1 MPVSSYF
8 EHQQYNQLA
17 QDIVKSMSDEVIKQ
31 KGINAMWIHNPHKNV
46 DDIYIEDRMPELKDA
61 KEIAIYV
68 KDYHNPFSDNPM
80 FSKFGFLDKT
90 HIKIQISVLEWNEIF
105 GEKLRPTEGD
115 IFYIP
120 QWNDFGEDGL
130 FKVQYLDNTSDS
142 GWNTLGGLAF
152 WTITAERWI
161 YASEELSDVD
171 NRRIEKKEEKYSSDV
186 AVNQNFENE
195 PLAQNRSII
204 DRFNDLDVDITTHTH
219 RLFLEDKTF
228 KPEEETEEKP
238 RETITDDWI
247 GIKRDKP
254 VDILNRSRK
263 RK

>member
-31 KGINAMWIHNPHKNV
+31 KGINAMWIKNPHKNV
-46 DDIYIEDRMPELKDA
+46 DDVYIEDRMPELKDA
-61 KEIAIYV
+61 KKIAIYV

-90 HIKIQISVLEWNEIF
+90 HIKIQIAVLEWKEVF
-105 GEKLRPTEGD
+105 GDDLRPMEGD

-120 QWNDFGEDGL
+120 QWNDYGEDGL
-130 FKVQYLDNTSDS
+130 FKVQYLDNASDS

-161 YASEELSDVD
+161 YASEDISDTGHPPID
-171 NRRIEKKEEKYSSDV
+171 KADENYSSDV
-186 AVNQNFENE
+186 AVNPDFENE
-195 PLAQNRSII
+195 PLAQNKTLV
-204 DRFNDLDVDITTHTH
+204 DRFSELDVDVTTHVH
-219 RLFLEDKTF
+219 RLFLEDETF
-228 KPEEETEEKP
+228 KPPEEKKEEP
-238 RETITDDWI
+238 KQTITDDWE

-263 RK
+263 